1 MKTSEDLQFQD
12 KTKKKIDVSIVDISF
27 LSSQDVIILL
37 RSDFCF
43 ELLLLQGRANIS
55 VESVEYIGIHIIT
68 PTYTKISI
76 YDSIEND
83 NEIKLFATG
92 TTKNIDVWNIK
103 IEKQSLFKFE
113 KTDFLSK
120 HSDVCRDVL
129 VINNKQFSLLVSCG
143 LDGNVLVWD
152 VLTLNLKGKRFV
164 LLISI

>member
-1 MKTSEDLQFQD
+1 MKTSDDLQFQN
-12 KTKKKIDVSIVDISF
+12 KIKKKTDVSILDISF
-27 LSSQDVIILL
+27 ISSQDVIILL
-37 RSDFCF
+37 RSDFCI
-43 ELLLLQGRANIS
+43 ELLLLQGRSNIS
-55 VESVEYIGIHIIT
+55 IESVEYIGIHII
-68 PTYTKISI
+68 PQIYTKISVF
-76 YDSIEND
+76 DSINNDND

-103 IEKQSLFKFE
+103 TEKQSLFRFE

-152 VLTLNLKGKRFV
+152 VVTLNLKGKRFV
-164 LLISI
+164 L